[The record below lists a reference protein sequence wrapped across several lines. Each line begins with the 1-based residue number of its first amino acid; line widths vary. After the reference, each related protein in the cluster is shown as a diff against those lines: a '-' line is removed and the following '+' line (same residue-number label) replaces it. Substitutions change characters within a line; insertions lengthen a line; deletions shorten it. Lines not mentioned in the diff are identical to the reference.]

1 MKILS
6 PFTCAVALIF
16 LPVAVQCADSASM
29 PQTLAIAIATPYQH
43 DATKYVSSNSREN
56 VSMSRYAANESA
68 PSAHVAE
75 DRSWS
80 RLWE

>member
-6 PFTCAVALIF
+6 PFTCALALIF
-16 LPVAVQCADSASM
+16 LPVAVQCADSASIS
-29 PQTLAIAIATPYQH
+29 QTLALAIATPYQD
-43 DATKYVSSNSREN
+43 DATQYVSNNSREN
-56 VSMSRYAANESA
+56 VSVSRYAANESA

-75 DRSWS
+75 ERSWS